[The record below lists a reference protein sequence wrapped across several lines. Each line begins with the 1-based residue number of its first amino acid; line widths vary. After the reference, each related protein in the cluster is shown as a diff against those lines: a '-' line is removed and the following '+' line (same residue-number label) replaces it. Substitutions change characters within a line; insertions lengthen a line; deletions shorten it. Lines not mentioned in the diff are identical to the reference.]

1 MKDITQQVIN
11 ILADELRLK
20 SESVTVDKHLKDD
33 LGVESLEALEILIA
47 LEDRFNVVYPQDSH
61 EHITTVQDVIDLTQ
75 KLLKQ

>member
-33 LGVESLEALEILIA
+33 LGVESLDALELLIV
-47 LEDRFNVVYPQDSH
+47 LEDRFNVVYPADSH
-61 EHITTVQDVIDLTQ
+61 EHITTVQDVIDLTR

>member
-33 LGVESLEALEILIA
+33 LGVESLDALELLIA
-47 LEDRFNVVYPQDSH
+47 LEDQLKVVYPEDSH
-61 EHITTVQDVIDLTQ
+61 EHIKTVQDVIDLTR

>member
-1 MKDITQQVIN
+1 MKDIAQQVIN

-33 LGVESLEALEILIA
+33 LGVESLDALELLIA
-47 LEDRFNVVYPQDSH
+47 LEDKFHVVYPADSH

>member
-33 LGVESLEALEILIA
+33 LGVESLDALELLIA
-47 LEDRFNVVYPQDSH
+47 LEDEFHVVYPEDSH
-61 EHITTVQDVIDLTQ
+61 EHIKTVQDVIDLTR
-75 KLLKQ
+75 KLLKK